1 MPRDNRPI
9 ESAAIGNLLV
19 QAMALGDISGI
30 DELRDIVRRCEAVE
44 CYEPNTTA
52 EWEAAYGRLL
62 GYMERSGKK

>member
-1 MPRDNRPI
+1 MITGPV